1 MKKLLTLALCA
12 LSVSAFATTPSI
24 EDQMSYPPQPPLLD
38 FPNWWSVIAYNPQN
52 GAFGYG
58 EGNMIKP
65 AQNKALKDCE
75 LASNDANKQHCQIV
89 TEANHACV
97 ALATGD
103 SPEKYAAV
111 RKVRMKLEEIE
122 QEALAACKTNSANC
136 SITFSAC
143 EK

>member
-12 LSVSAFATTPSI
+12 LSVSVSAKTPSI
-24 EDQMSYPPQPPLLD
+24 EAKETILPPPRLD
-38 FPNWWSVIAYNPQN
+38 FPHWWSVIAYNPQN

-65 AQNKALKDCE
+65 AQNKALKDCA
-75 LASNDANKQHCQIV
+75 LASTDTNKQYCQIV

-97 ALATGD
+97 ALATG
-103 SPEKYAAV
+103 KYAAV
-111 RKVRMKLEEIE
+111 SNVRMKLEEAE

-136 SITFSAC
+136 TITFSAC
-143 EK
+143 ER

>member
-12 LSVSAFATTPSI
+12 LSVSAFATKPSI
-24 EDQMSYPPQPPLLD
+24 EAKTTILPPPILE

-58 EGNMIKP
+58 EGSMIKP

-111 RKVRMKLEEIE
+111 RNVRMKREEIE
-122 QEALAACKTNSANC
+122 QEALAACKMNSANC

>member
-1 MKKLLTLALCA
+1 
-12 LSVSAFATTPSI
+12 
-24 EDQMSYPPQPPLLD
+24 MSYPPRPPILE

-103 SPEKYAAV
+103 SPEKYAAI
-111 RKVRMKLEEIE
+111 RNFRMKREAE

-136 SITFSAC
+136 TITFSAC

>member
-12 LSVSAFATTPSI
+12 LSVSAFATKPSI
-24 EDQMSYPPQPPLLD
+24 EAKTTILPPPILE

-103 SPEKYAAV
+103 SPEKYAAI
-111 RKVRMKLEEIE
+111 RNFRMKREAE

-136 SITFSAC
+136 TITFSAC

>member
-1 MKKLLTLALCA
+1 MKKLLTLALYA

-24 EDQMSYPPQPPLLD
+24 EDQMSYPPRPPILE
-38 FPNWWSVIAYNPQN
+38 FPNWWSVIAYNPKN

-65 AQNKALKDCE
+65 AQNKALKDCA
-75 LASNDANKQHCQIV
+75 LASTDTNKQHCQIV
-89 TEANHACV
+89 IEANHACV

-103 SPEKYAAV
+103 SPEKYAAI
-111 RKVRMKLEEIE
+111 RNFRMKREAE

-136 SITFSAC
+136 TITFSAC

>member
-24 EDQMSYPPQPPLLD
+24 EAKTTRLPPPILE

-75 LASNDANKQHCQIV
+75 LASTDTNKQHCQIV
-89 TEANHACV
+89 IEANHDCV

-103 SPEKYAAV
+103 SPGKYAAV
-111 RKVRMKLEEIE
+111 RNSRVKRAEAE

>member
-1 MKKLLTLALCA
+1 
-12 LSVSAFATTPSI
+12 
-24 EDQMSYPPQPPLLD
+24 MSYPPQPPLLD

-103 SPEKYAAV
+103 SPEKYAAI
-111 RKVRMKLEEIE
+111 RNFRMKREAE

-136 SITFSAC
+136 TITFSAC

>member
-1 MKKLLTLALCA
+1 MKKLLTLALYA

-24 EDQMSYPPQPPLLD
+24 EDKMSYPPRPPLLD

-75 LASNDANKQHCQIV
+75 LASTDTNKQHCQIV
-89 TEANHACV
+89 IEANHACV

-103 SPEKYAAV
+103 SPEKYAAI
-111 RKVRMKLEEIE
+111 RNFRMKREAE

-136 SITFSAC
+136 TITFSAC

>member
-1 MKKLLTLALCA
+1 MKKLLTLALCP

-24 EDQMSYPPQPPLLD
+24 EAKTTRLPPPILE

-58 EGNMIKP
+58 EGIMIKP
-65 AQNKALKDCE
+65 AQNKALKDCV
-75 LASNDANKQHCQIV
+75 LASTDTNKQYCQIV

-103 SPEKYAAV
+103 SPEKYAAI
-111 RKVRMKLEEIE
+111 RNFRMKREKAE
-122 QEALAACKTNSANC
+122 QEALEACKANSANC

-143 EK
+143 ER

>member
-1 MKKLLTLALCA
+1 MKKLLTLALCD
-12 LSVSAFATTPSI
+12 LSVSAFATKPSI
-24 EDQMSYPPQPPLLD
+24 EAKTTILPPPILE

-111 RKVRMKLEEIE
+111 RNFRMKREKAEQDALE
-122 QEALAACKTNSANC
+122 ACKANSANC
-136 SITFSAC
+136 TITFSAC

>member
-12 LSVSAFATTPSI
+12 LSVSVSAKTPSI
-24 EDQMSYPPQPPLLD
+24 EAKETILPPPILE

-58 EGNMIKP
+58 EGSMIKP

-103 SPEKYAAV
+103 SPEKIC
-111 RKVRMKLEEIE
+111 RSS
-122 QEALAACKTNSANC
+122 QFQSEASR
-136 SITFSAC
+136 S
-143 EK
+143 

>member
-58 EGNMIKP
+58 EGDMIKP

-89 TEANHACV
+89 
-97 ALATGD
+97 
-103 SPEKYAAV
+103 
-111 RKVRMKLEEIE
+111 KL
-122 QEALAACKTNSANC
+122 SNC
-136 SITFSAC
+136 QIVKLSNCQIVKLSQ
-143 EK
+143 KLIMLVLHWQ

>member
-24 EDQMSYPPQPPLLD
+24 EDQMSYPPRPPILE

-58 EGNMIKP
+58 EGGMIKA

-75 LASNDANKQHCQIV
+75 LASNDANKQHWQQ
-89 TEANHACV
+89 
-97 ALATGD
+97 
-103 SPEKYAAV
+103 
-111 RKVRMKLEEIE
+111 EILLKNMPQFVISE
-122 QEALAACKTNSANC
+122 
-136 SITFSAC
+136 
-143 EK
+143 

>member
-1 MKKLLTLALCA
+1 
-12 LSVSAFATTPSI
+12 
-24 EDQMSYPPQPPLLD
+24 MSYPPRPPILE

-111 RKVRMKLEEIE
+111 RNFRMKREKAE
-122 QEALAACKTNSANC
+122 QEALAACKMNSANC
-136 SITFSAC
+136 TITFSAC
-143 EK
+143 ER

>member
-1 MKKLLTLALCA
+1 MKKLLTLALYA

-24 EDQMSYPPQPPLLD
+24 EDQISYPPRPPILE

-58 EGNMIKP
+58 EGIMIKP

-75 LASNDANKQHCQIV
+75 LASTDTNKQHCQIV
-89 TEANHACV
+89 IEANHACV

-103 SPEKYAAV
+103 SPEKYAAI
-111 RKVRMKLEEIE
+111 RNFRMKREAE
-122 QEALAACKTNSANC
+122 QEALAACKMNSANC
-136 SITFSAC
+136 TITFSAC
-143 EK
+143 ER

>member
-1 MKKLLTLALCA
+1 MKKLLTLALYA

-24 EDQMSYPPQPPLLD
+24 EDKMSYPPRPPLLD

-65 AQNKALKDCE
+65 AQNKALKDCA
-75 LASNDANKQHCQIV
+75 LASTDTNKQHCQIV
-89 TEANHACV
+89 IEANHACV

-103 SPEKYAAV
+103 SPEKYATI
-111 RKVRMKLEEIE
+111 RNFRMKREAE

-136 SITFSAC
+136 TITFSAC

>member
-58 EGNMIKP
+58 EGGMIKP

-75 LASNDANKQHCQIV
+75 LASNDANKQHCQIYF
-89 TEANHACV
+89 
-97 ALATGD
+97 L
-103 SPEKYAAV
+103 
-111 RKVRMKLEEIE
+111 KVLKVF
-122 QEALAACKTNSANC
+122 QPKHFCHFQPSHKT
-136 SITFSAC
+136 
-143 EK
+143 K

>member
-1 MKKLLTLALCA
+1 
-12 LSVSAFATTPSI
+12 
-24 EDQMSYPPQPPLLD
+24 MSYPPRPPILE
-38 FPNWWSVIAYNPQN
+38 FPNWWSVIVYNPQN

-111 RKVRMKLEEIE
+111 RNFRMKREKAE
-122 QEALAACKTNSANC
+122 QEALETCKANSANC
-136 SITFSAC
+136 TITFSAC
-143 EK
+143 ER

>member
-24 EDQMSYPPQPPLLD
+24 EDQMSYPPPPLLD

-75 LASNDANKQHCQIV
+75 LASTDTNKQHCQIV
-89 TEANHACV
+89 IEANHACV

-103 SPEKYAAV
+103 SPEKYAAI
-111 RKVRMKLEEIE
+111 RNFRMKREAE

-136 SITFSAC
+136 TITFSAC

>member
-1 MKKLLTLALCA
+1 MKKLLTLALYA
-12 LSVSAFATTPSI
+12 LPVSAFATTPSI
-24 EDQMSYPPQPPLLD
+24 EDQMSYPPRPPILE

-65 AQNKALKDCE
+65 AQNKALKDCA
-75 LASNDANKQHCQIV
+75 LASTDTNKQHCQIV
-89 TEANHACV
+89 IEANHACV

-103 SPEKYAAV
+103 SPEKYAAI
-111 RKVRMKLEEIE
+111 RNFRMKREAE

-136 SITFSAC
+136 TITFSAC

>member
-12 LSVSAFATTPSI
+12 LSVSVSAKTPSI
-24 EDQMSYPPQPPLLD
+24 EAKETILPPPILE

-52 GAFGYG
+52 GALGYG

-75 LASNDANKQHCQIV
+75 LASNDVNKQHCQIV

-111 RKVRMKLEEIE
+111 RNFRMKREKAE
-122 QEALAACKTNSANC
+122 QEALEACKANSANC
-136 SITFSAC
+136 TITFSAC
-143 EK
+143 ER

>member
-1 MKKLLTLALCA
+1 MKKLLTLALCT
-12 LSVSAFATTPSI
+12 LSVSAFATTPSN
-24 EDQMSYPPQPPLLD
+24 EDQMSHPSRPPILE

-58 EGNMIKP
+58 EGDMIKP

-89 TEANHACV
+89 TGANHACV
-97 ALATGD
+97 ALAIGD

-111 RKVRMKLEEIE
+111 RNFKIKREKAE
-122 QEALAACKTNSANC
+122 QEALAACKTNSPNC
-136 SITFSAC
+136 TITFSAC
-143 EK
+143 ER

>member
-12 LSVSAFATTPSI
+12 LSVSAFATKPSI
-24 EDQMSYPPQPPLLD
+24 EAKTTILPPPILE

-75 LASNDANKQHCQIV
+75 LASTDTNKQYCQIV

-111 RKVRMKLEEIE
+111 RNVRMKLEEIE

-136 SITFSAC
+136 TITFSAC

>member
-12 LSVSAFATTPSI
+12 LSVSVSAKTPSI
-24 EDQMSYPPQPPLLD
+24 EAKETILPPPRLD
-38 FPNWWSVIAYNPQN
+38 FPHWWSVIAYNPQN

-65 AQNKALKDCE
+65 AQNKALKDCA
-75 LASNDANKQHCQIV
+75 LASTDTNKQYCQIV

-97 ALATGD
+97 ALATG
-103 SPEKYAAV
+103 KYAAV
-111 RKVRMKLEEIE
+111 SNVRMKLEEAE

-136 SITFSAC
+136 TITFSAC

>member
-1 MKKLLTLALCA
+1 MKKLLTVALCV

-24 EDQMSYPPQPPLLD
+24 EDQMSYPPRPPILE

-58 EGNMIKP
+58 EGIMIKP
-65 AQNKALKDCE
+65 AQNKALKDCA
-75 LASNDANKQHCQIV
+75 LASTDTNKQHCQIV
-89 TEANHACV
+89 IEANHACV

-103 SPEKYAAV
+103 SPEKYAAI
-111 RKVRMKLEEIE
+111 RNFRMKREAE

-136 SITFSAC
+136 TITFSAC

>member
-1 MKKLLTLALCA
+1 MKKLLTLALYA

-24 EDQMSYPPQPPLLD
+24 EDQMSYPPRPPILE

-65 AQNKALKDCE
+65 AQNKALKDCA
-75 LASNDANKQHCQIV
+75 LASTDTNKQHCQIV
-89 TEANHACV
+89 IEANHACV

-103 SPEKYAAV
+103 SPEKYAAI
-111 RKVRMKLEEIE
+111 RNFRMKREAE

-136 SITFSAC
+136 TITFSAC

>member
-58 EGNMIKP
+58 EGDMIKP
-65 AQNKALKDCE
+65 AQ
-75 LASNDANKQHCQIV
+75 QHCQIV

-111 RKVRMKLEEIE
+111 RKFRMKLEEVE
-122 QEALAACKTNSANC
+122 QEALAACKMNSANC

-143 EK
+143 GK

>member
-1 MKKLLTLALCA
+1 
-12 LSVSAFATTPSI
+12 
-24 EDQMSYPPQPPLLD
+24 MSYPPQPPLLD

-58 EGNMIKP
+58 EGSMIKP

-75 LASNDANKQHCQIV
+75 LASNDVNKQHCQIV

-111 RKVRMKLEEIE
+111 RNFRMKREKAE
-122 QEALAACKTNSANC
+122 QEALAACKTNSGNC
-136 SITFSAC
+136 TITFSAC

>member
-1 MKKLLTLALCA
+1 MKKLLTLALYA

-24 EDQMSYPPQPPLLD
+24 EDQMSYPPRPPILE

-65 AQNKALKDCE
+65 AQNKALKDCA
-75 LASNDANKQHCQIV
+75 LASTDTNKQHCQIV
-89 TEANHACV
+89 IEANHACV

-103 SPEKYAAV
+103 SPEKYAAI
-111 RKVRMKLEEIE
+111 RNFRMKREAE

-136 SITFSAC
+136 TITFSAC
-143 EK
+143 ER

>member
-12 LSVSAFATTPSI
+12 LSVLAFATTPSI
-24 EDQMSYPPQPPLLD
+24 EDQISYPPRPPILE

-65 AQNKALKDCE
+65 AQNKALKDCA
-75 LASNDANKQHCQIV
+75 LASTDTNKQHCQIV
-89 TEANHACV
+89 IEANHACV

-103 SPEKYAAV
+103 SPEKYAAI
-111 RKVRMKLEEIE
+111 RNFRMKREAE

-136 SITFSAC
+136 TITFSAC

>member
-12 LSVSAFATTPSI
+12 LSVSISAKTPSI
-24 EDQMSYPPQPPLLD
+24 EAKETILPPPRLD
-38 FPNWWSVIAYNPQN
+38 FPHWWSVIAYNPQN

-75 LASNDANKQHCQIV
+75 LASTDTNKQHCQIV

-111 RKVRMKLEEIE
+111 RNVRMKLEETE

-136 SITFSAC
+136 TITFSAC
-143 EK
+143 ER